1 MMFFT
6 IFCELNFAN
15 LTFRSNGATMNN
27 NETIQLIDNLEA
39 QLHKLRKNVLTSKID
54 KDLFIQLNDIGELV
68 TLYCKEHNCQLG
80 DFSLLA
86 SISANTLTRVLR
98 SPETSNIETIIS
110 VLKVIG
116 KQLYI
121 GDKLVGNIHD

>member
-1 MMFFT
+1 
-6 IFCELNFAN
+6 
-15 LTFRSNGATMNN
+15 MNN

>member
-1 MMFFT
+1 MFFT
-6 IFCELNFAN
+6 IFCELNFEN
-15 LTFRSNGATMNN
+15 LTFRANGANMNN
-27 NETIQLIDNLEA
+27 YETIQLIDNLEA
-39 QLHKLRKNVLTSKID
+39 QLHNLRKNLLTSKID

>member
-1 MMFFT
+1 
-6 IFCELNFAN
+6 
-15 LTFRSNGATMNN
+15 MNS

-39 QLHKLRKNVLTSKID
+39 QLDQLRKNVLTSKVD
-54 KDLFIQLNDIGELV
+54 KNSFIQLNDIGKLV
-68 TLYCKEHNCQLG
+68 TRYCKEHNNQLG

-86 SISANTLTRVLR
+86 NISANTLTRALR
-98 SPETSNIETIIS
+98 APETSKIETINS

-121 GDKLVGNIHD
+121 GDKQTSNIQISSNK